1 LDDDFRLEELASHH
15 KREIFH
21 CASRSIEEYLR
32 TLARKQDRNNSTRV
46 HVYANTNGRIA
57 GYFTLSAATLELRDL
72 PEEIQRGRP
81 KFPLP
86 ATLLGRFGVD
96 REFENRGLGSLLLGL
111 ALVNAYAASK
121 RIASAAIVLTIASDA
136 SERASALYRKYGF
149 SPLPTNTNRMILMM
163 SVVREN
169 LDRADRLE

>member
-1 LDDDFRLEELASHH
+1 MDHDFRSEELASHH
-15 KREIFH
+15 KRELFH
-21 CASRSIEEYLR
+21 GASQSIEEYLR

-46 HVYANTNGRIA
+46 HVYANGHGRIA
-57 GYFTLSAATLELRDL
+57 GYFTPSAATLELRDL

-111 ALVNAYAASK
+111 ALVNAYTASK
-121 RIASAAIVLTIASDA
+121 TRSFRGRLTIASDA

-149 SPLPTNTNRMILMM
+149 LQLPSDTNRMILMM
-163 SVVREN
+163 SVVRKN
-169 LDRADRLE
+169 LDREDRLE